1 MVSGAYV
8 HRASALSRRTFVK
21 ALGAGLAVAT
31 APALLAPVSGA
42 APLAQSTRLAD
53 STPGTLVVGLVAE
66 PTSLDPGQLTDIN
79 SMKLLGALYDTL
91 VRFKPNSFDLTPGL
105 ATDWT
110 ISPDLMTYT
119 LKLRQGVRFHDGTD
133 FNADAVKFTYDRLL
147 DPNSAYAD
155 TGPFPFAAGYY
166 GSIAQTVVLDPL
178 HSPVSVEAPRQ
189 LTNRCIHAEHR
200 THRQSHGRAELP
212 QGVRPE
218 SSRHGALQIRAVGS

>member
-1 MVSGAYV
+1 MVTRRRLIQAAAAGA
-8 HRASALSRRTFVK
+8 
-21 ALGAGLAVAT
+21 AVAA
-31 APALLAPVSGA
+31 APTILAPVTSARSLVARPSAQA
-42 APLAQSTRLAD
+42 A
-53 STPGTLVVGLVAE
+53 GTLVVGLVAE

-119 LKLRQGVRFHDGTD
+119 FKLRQGVRFHDGTD

-147 DPNSAYAD
+147 DPNGPYAD

-166 GSIAQTVVLDPL
+166 GSIAQTVVLDPYT
-178 HSPVSVEAPRQ
+178 VQFQ
-189 LTNRCIHAEHR
+189 LK
-200 THRQSHGRAELP
+200 
-212 QGVRPE
+212 RPD
-218 SSRHGALQIRAVGS
+218 SSLI